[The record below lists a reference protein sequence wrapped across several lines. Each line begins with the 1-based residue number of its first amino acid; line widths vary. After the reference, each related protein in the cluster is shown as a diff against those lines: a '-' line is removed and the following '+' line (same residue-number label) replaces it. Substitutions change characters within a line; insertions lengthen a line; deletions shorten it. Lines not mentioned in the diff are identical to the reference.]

1 MSSWAKKKPQLNKQ
15 TNKLSQKKPQLNK
28 QTNKQKQNEIQHQ
41 EKCLFT
47 QLFRPIKLV
56 CIKPGKRPVILEMI
70 SCWSF
75 VMHGLTKP
83 FIKKKGQNTTKK
95 ITKLW
100 KLWNYWLKKL
110 LVFFFVRQGLSGPYQ
125 IRSSSSSDMN
135 LIILVLWK
143 KILIINIYMCVKII
157 TILPLSTIFLLEF
170 ETVPTVVF
178 WYFLFFI

>member
-1 MSSWAKKKPQLNKQ
+1 MSSWAK
-15 TNKLSQKKPQLNK
+15 KKPQLNK

-95 ITKLW
+95 NHKAVKIV
-100 KLWNYWLKKL
+100 KL
-110 LVFFFVRQGLSGPYQ
+110 LIKKIISIFFRSTRI
-125 IRSSSSSDMN
+125 IRSISDSLFE
-135 LIILVLWK
+135 LIWYEPDNPCLVK
-143 KILIINIYMCVKII
+143 KN
-157 TILPLSTIFLLEF
+157 TNN
-170 ETVPTVVF
+170 
-178 WYFLFFI
+178 